1 MGYTVVP
8 YVNPGD
14 SWTAAQHNTYIRDN
28 FAALWPFTAA
38 GDITLA
44 QSAYAIT
51 KLPIG
56 AENTILVNVDNSVS
70 WSNLD
75 QIYCAVEVTST
86 SVSTASWTLL
96 SYDNATKNPYDIYN
110 GTYPTRLTSPFAGV
124 YLLSGNI
131 FWSSSSQQTR
141 EIKYYNSNTSKEIYI
156 DTQPAALTNVN
167 NISIPVY
174 LPKGAYIEIAVYQ
187 GSGSSLDMSANITLT
202 YWGS

>member
-38 GDITLA
+38 GDITLGL
-44 QSAYAIT
+44 SAYAIT

-56 AENTILVNVDNSVS
+56 ADNTILVNVDDDVS
-70 WSNLD
+70 WSNLS
-75 QIYCAVEVTST
+75 QIFCNVEVSGTSI
-86 SVSTASWTLL
+86 STANWTGLQ
-96 SYDNATKNPYDIYN
+96 YDVVNKNLYDVFSN
-110 GTYPTRLTSPFAGV
+110 TYPMRLTAPFAGV

-131 FWSSSSQQTR
+131 FWTTSSQGTR
-141 EIKYYNSNTSKEIYI
+141 EIKFYNSNTSKEIYI
-156 DTQPAALTNVN
+156 DTQVAALTNVN

-174 LPKGAYIEIAVYQ
+174 LPTGSYVELYAYQ
-187 GSGSSLDMSANITLT
+187 GSGSSLTLSAKITLT